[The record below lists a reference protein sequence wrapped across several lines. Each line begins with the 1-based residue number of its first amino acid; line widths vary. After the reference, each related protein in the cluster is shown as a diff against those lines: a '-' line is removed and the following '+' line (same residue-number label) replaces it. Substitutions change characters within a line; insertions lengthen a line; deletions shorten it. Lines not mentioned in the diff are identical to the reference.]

1 MASCYYV
8 GDFWLVARSTLIAYL
23 VLGLTIFGLVMVGN
37 ASVVDALRDFGN
49 KWYYLK
55 LQAGWAGLGLVGFIV
70 AAKLPYKIWEKHAP
84 ALFGVTVLLLLV
96 VLIPGIGS
104 KILGARRW
112 ISLGIFSFQ
121 PAELAKLTVGV
132 YFASLLKKPNEKL
145 LAFLALLGILIGLI
159 MLEPDL
165 GTTIVLVGMSLMIYF
180 GSGGK
185 IKYLAMLAP
194 IGIAAVGL
202 LILLSPYRLNR
213 IKTYLDYSRDPLGAS
228 YHIRQVLLSIG
239 SGGITGVGL
248 GQSKQKYE
256 FLPEVTTDSIFA
268 VIGEEFGLIGG
279 TVVVVTFLALV
290 LLGLG
295 VAQRTTDKFGANL
308 AIAISAWIATQAF
321 VNISAMVA
329 LLPLTG
335 IPLPFISYGGS
346 ALVILLFAS
355 GILVNIAKSNK

>member
-1 MASCYYV
+1 M
-8 GDFWLVARSTLIAYL
+8 ARSTLIAYL
-23 VLGLTIFGLVMVGN
+23 VLGLTLFGLVMVGN

-55 LQAGWAGLGLVGFIV
+55 LQSGWAVIGIIGFFV
-70 AAKLPYKIWEKHAP
+70 ASKLPYKLWEKHAP
-84 ALFGVTVLLLLV
+84 VLFGMTLFLLLV

-104 KILGARRW
+104 RVLGARRW
-112 ISLGIFSFQ
+112 ISLGLVSFQ
-121 PAELAKLTVGV
+121 PAELAKLSVGI
-132 YFASLLKKPNEKL
+132 YFASLLKKPNEKM
-145 LAFLALLGILIGLI
+145 LAFLALLGLLVGLI

-165 GTTIVLVGMSLMIYF
+165 GTTIVLVGMSMMVYF
-180 GSGGK
+180 GSGGQ
-185 IKYLAMLAP
+185 IKYLTMLVPVGLAF
-194 IGIAAVGL
+194 VGL

-213 IKTYLDYSRDPLGAS
+213 IKTYLDYSHDPLGAS
-228 YHIRQVLLSIG
+228 YHIRQVLLSVG

-279 TVVVVTFLALV
+279 TAVITTFLALV

-295 VAQRTTDKFGANL
+295 VAQKTTDRFGANL

-329 LLPLTG
+329 LVPLTG